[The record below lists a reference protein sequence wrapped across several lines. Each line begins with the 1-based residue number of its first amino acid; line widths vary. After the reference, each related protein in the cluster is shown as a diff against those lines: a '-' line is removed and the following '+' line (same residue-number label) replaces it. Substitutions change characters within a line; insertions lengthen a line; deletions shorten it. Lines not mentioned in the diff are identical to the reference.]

1 MVLGRRRFTW
11 RADVRGVATVVGLG
25 LVTLGASTL
34 VMGLVLL
41 LAGGGLSGITNS
53 VLDGVR

>member
-25 LVTLGASTL
+25 LITLAVSAL
-34 VMGLVLL
+34 IMGMVLL
-41 LAGGGLSGITNS
+41 LAGGG
-53 VLDGVR
+53 R

>member
-11 RADVRGVATVVGLG
+11 RADVRGVAVVAMLAV
-25 LVTLGASTL
+25 VTLVLSAL

-41 LAGGGLSGITNS
+41 LSGDMLGRGGGAG
-53 VLDGVR
+53 